1 MQDWLSFEE
10 LLLIAEE
17 TLGDPYDELEMSVCV
32 LRAQSSLAAPFARV
46 CGADLHRDPV
56 ERAAIC
62 AADLIRSQPFLRGN
76 REVGYECMREM
87 LARSSYRW
95 VRQMENAE
103 DVADT
108 LKSVETHEMTLAEF
122 IAWVRKRVVK
132 D

>member
-10 LLLIAEE
+10 LLLIAAE
-17 TLGDPYDELEMSVCV
+17 TLGDPFDELEESVCV
-32 LRAQSSLAAPFARV
+32 FRAQSSLAAPFARV
-46 CGADLHRDPV
+46 CGADLHPDPV

-62 AADLIRSQPFLRGN
+62 AARLICSRPFLRGN

-87 LARSSYRW
+87 LVRSPFRW

-108 LKSVETHEMTLAEF
+108 LKSVETHEMTLTEF
-122 IAWVRKRVVK
+122 TAWVRERVVK
-132 D
+132 A